1 MESTRTSS
9 GTPEQCQCLRSRWR
23 TLWQVRQGPFISGDR
38 SIAHL
43 RGASELK
50 PRPMTA
56 KRPIPACCHPGC
68 QRHLLCSLAA
78 HFCSAGNDTMSSQA
92 QRSSPLG
99 CDLHLH
105 SCRSWR
111 CISCGAMLRL
121 LHSLLATP
129 LVPQRS
135 LGGMYDDWLCPIK
148 SPYDPYDPRQHQLL
162 ITGRY
167 ASPHNASRQERPKF
181 VKKTA
186 CSRPLMTR
194 HPRTGNNA
202 PAGYFI
208 SVSVVT

>member
-1 MESTRTSS
+1 LETARCRCSVESTRTSS

-105 SCRSWR
+105 SCRFPVAPFCGCFTACWR
-111 CISCGAMLRL
+111 PHWYLNDRSEACMMTGCAPSS
-121 LHSLLATP
+121 LHMIHMTLVNTNSSLPGVTP
-129 LVPQRS
+129 HPTMHLVKKGRS
-135 LGGMYDDWLCPIK
+135 L
-148 SPYDPYDPRQHQLL
+148 
-162 ITGRY
+162 
-167 ASPHNASRQERPKF
+167 
-181 VKKTA
+181 
-186 CSRPLMTR
+186 
-194 HPRTGNNA
+194 
-202 PAGYFI
+202 
-208 SVSVVT
+208 